1 MSRKLTL
8 AQRLALGFSL
18 VLGLMVIIALIG
30 VFRVNY
36 IERTL
41 SEVEDQATQKQRYA
55 INFRGSVHDRAIAI
69 RDAVLVNRDQEF
81 QRHLQNIER
90 LKAYYQDNAVPMD
103 QMVAANSDVQEQ
115 RLLASIQEIR
125 TQALSLTDEL
135 VHLRQSGQHEKA
147 RVLLLQHTAPA
158 YRTWL
163 NRINAFIDYQEQA
176 IRQDVAAVRD
186 VAGGFQSLIIGLTAV
201 AIVLAALVAWRII
214 YYIRSTL
221 GGEPDQVAG
230 IIQELAQGNLCQE
243 IQTPYPDSVMGTLI
257 QTLRQLRGI
266 IQEVRQ
272 VGDAVTASSH
282 ELSTTATHNQEQS
295 RVQTDQSEQ
304 MAAAVNEM
312 AQTVSEVALHA
323 ANAAEATHS
332 ADQQVDQGNQV
343 TLQTADSIGRLA
355 ETLESGAKAIQQLS
369 TNSQDI
375 ERIIQVINEI
385 ADQTNLLALNAAIEA
400 ARAGEHGRGF
410 AVVADEV
417 RSLAARTQESTRE
430 IQSMI
435 EQLQEG
441 AEQAV
446 SVVQQSRTLAQETVA
461 ETQQSIQALTLIREE
476 VSAINDM
483 NTQIATASE
492 QQSTVAEEVNQNIL
506 SIHDAIR
513 VTSAGTEQVASASR
527 SLAGLAQQLTEQV
540 AFFRLS

>member
-18 VLGLMVIIALIG
+18 VLGLMLIIALIG

-36 IERTL
+36 IDQTL

-69 RDAVLVNRDQEF
+69 RDAVLVDSDQEF
-81 QRHLQNIER
+81 QQHLQNIER
-90 LKAYYQDNAVPMD
+90 LKAYYQDNAAPMD
-103 QMVAANSDVQEQ
+103 KMLATDANAQERQ
-115 RLLASIQEIR
+115 LLASIQAIQA
-125 TQALSLTDEL
+125 QALSLTDEL
-135 VHLRQSGQHEKA
+135 VRLRQSDQREKA
-147 RVLLLQHTAPA
+147 RTLLLQQAAPA

-176 IRQDVAAVRD
+176 IRQDVATVRE
-186 VAGGFQSLIIGLTAV
+186 VAGGFQSLIVSLTAV
-201 AIVLAALVAWRII
+201 AILLAILVAWRII
-214 YYIRSTL
+214 YSIRSTL
-221 GGEPDQVAG
+221 GGEPDQVAA
-230 IIQELAQGNLCQE
+230 IIQELAEGNLHQD
-243 IQTPYPDSVMGTLI
+243 IQTRYPASVMGTLV

-266 IQEVRQ
+266 IHEVRQ
-272 VGDAVTASSH
+272 VGDAVTSASH

-295 RVQTDQSEQ
+295 RVQTNQSEQ
-304 MAAAVNEM
+304 MATAVNEM

-332 ADQQVDQGNQV
+332 ADQQVDQGNQIAQ
-343 TLQTADSIGRLA
+343 QTAEAISRLA
-355 ETLESGAKAIQQLS
+355 ETLESGTQAIQQLS

-375 ERIIQVINEI
+375 ERIIQVINDI

-417 RSLAARTQESTRE
+417 RSLAARTQDSTRE

-435 EQLQEG
+435 EQLQGG

-446 SVVQQSRTLAQETVA
+446 AVIQQSQTLAQETVTQ
-461 ETQQSIQALTLIREE
+461 TQQSTQALTLIREE

-483 NTQIATASE
+483 NAQIATASE

-513 VTSAGTEQVASASR
+513 VTSAGTEQVVSASR
-527 SLAGLAQQLTEQV
+527 SLANLAQQLTKQV
-540 AFFRLS
+540 AFFRLG